1 MAPRGRRSVGGACGG
16 PGGGAAVWVG
26 AMEPEW
32 TRAGPRGWPGFIF
45 GWALLTD
52 LPVSFVC
59 LITAPVCLLSPGVWD
74 VDRPQAFN
82 ATLAKEPEHYDLFKV
97 GLTK

>member
-1 MAPRGRRSVGGACGG
+1 M
-16 PGGGAAVWVG
+16 
-26 AMEPEW
+26 
-32 TRAGPRGWPGFIF
+32 
-45 GWALLTD
+45 TD